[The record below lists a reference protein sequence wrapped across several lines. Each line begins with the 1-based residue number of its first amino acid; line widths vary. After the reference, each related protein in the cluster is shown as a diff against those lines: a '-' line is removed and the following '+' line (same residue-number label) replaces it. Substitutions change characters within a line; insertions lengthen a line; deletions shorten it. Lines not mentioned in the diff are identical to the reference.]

1 MHSRKFESEKKKVKP
16 ISPSIATLINERNT
30 LSTAHGN
37 QNKIE
42 LIEKEIADK
51 VALENRNI
59 ILKNFKQLSD
69 NCENVNLQK
78 LWKLMKNLWPKNI
91 SVIPTAKRNHRGEVV
106 SGPTEIKNVL
116 SKEYKERL
124 RLRPFRP
131 DLKHFMGMKKTI
143 FKMKMKLA

>member
-1 MHSRKFESEKKKVKP
+1 MNQKKKVKP

-42 LIEKEIADK
+42 LIEKEISDK

-59 ILKNFKQLSD
+59 ISKNFKQLSD
-69 NCENVNLQK
+69 NFENVNLQK
-78 LWKLMKNLWPKNI
+78 LWKLMKNLWPKNN
-91 SVIPTAKRNHRGEVV
+91 SVIPTAKRNHRGKVV

-116 SKEYKERL
+116 SREYKERL

-131 DLKHFMGMKKTI
+131 DLKILWGCSLPEVEKVNHG
-143 FKMKMKLA
+143 L